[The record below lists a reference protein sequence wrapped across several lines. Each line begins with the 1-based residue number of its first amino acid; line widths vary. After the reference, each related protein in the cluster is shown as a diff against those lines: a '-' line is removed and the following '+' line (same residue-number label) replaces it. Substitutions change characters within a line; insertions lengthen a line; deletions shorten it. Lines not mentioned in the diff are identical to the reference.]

1 MENAPGWPENAS
13 GRKRRPE
20 QVPLTFKRLAISTIR
35 FRVQIPERRA
45 KAAQKPGNKNFMLK
59 ALAKNPSQW
68 RISTTPPNFH
78 ISPATFPSWNI
89 KRHAAAPAATTSQLT
104 ALVRKTGLTNPC
116 CQIDS
121 KSTQRGADKP
131 VSQPASHLYLY
142 NPPWHPSNPSHCAQR
157 KNLAC
162 LKNISIEMQP

>member
-68 RISTTPPNFH
+68 RISTTPQ
-78 ISPATFPSWNI
+78 ISTFPLP
-89 KRHAAAPAATTSQLT
+89 HFPAGTSN
-104 ALVRKTGLTNPC
+104 V
-116 CQIDS
+116 
-121 KSTQRGADKP
+121 
-131 VSQPASHLYLY
+131 
-142 NPPWHPSNPSHCAQR
+142 
-157 KNLAC
+157 
-162 LKNISIEMQP
+162 MQQHRQQQQVN